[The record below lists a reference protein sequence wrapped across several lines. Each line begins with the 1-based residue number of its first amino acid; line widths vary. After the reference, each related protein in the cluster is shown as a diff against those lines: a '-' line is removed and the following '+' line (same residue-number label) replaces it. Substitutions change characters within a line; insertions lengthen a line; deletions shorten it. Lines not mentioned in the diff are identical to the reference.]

1 MSSHDSPKH
10 CRQKILRLSPRNTA
24 GERPL
29 RGHEDG
35 RLPGVGPSHLERE
48 REGIDDMCLDIVSRS
63 KPISNITSDDL
74 DKSLS
79 NVNLKRDIPV
89 LASIQYMS

>member
-1 MSSHDSPKH
+1 MSSHDGPQHVGK
-10 CRQKILRLSPRNTA
+10 KISRLSSRITA

-48 REGIDDMCLDIVSRS
+48 WEGVDDMCLDIVSRS
-63 KPISNITSDDL
+63 KPISNITIDDL
-74 DKSLS
+74 DKS
-79 NVNLKRDIPV
+79 PP
-89 LASIQYMS
+89 AYQT